1 MRQPKDALT
10 PAAFSVE
17 AAEKWALHRAV
28 ALAADPFRLLALW
41 SVSFLVQAHPS
52 ERKTR
57 YTMRIAQAE
66 GYGRSGGLGP
76 GLPDPDPDLVGLDT
90 RRILKDR
97 RWRDE
102 ADRAAIADLVI
113 GQVSRPADEQIVL
126 DDTLRGKYAARA
138 EIFADEATRVLQRR
152 GTEPRKVDQ
161 RRVLVVGAT
170 AGILDALLGRGLD
183 VCATDL
189 SPDVVGQTLGGVQVL
204 DGTAANAGLMK
215 DADLAIVTG
224 ISLTN
229 GTMSELMSLAKTHNT
244 STIVWAITGKNF
256 AAARPGDDSHL
267 AAAGLTRDLLC
278 RSRGRS
284 GGDNRVSAAGRAR
297 AGSEVDHRDV

>member
-1 MRQPKDALT
+1 LRQPKDALT
-10 PAAFSVE
+10 PVAFSVE
-17 AAEKWALHRAV
+17 AAEKWALQHAA

-41 SVSFLVQAHPS
+41 SVSFLVQADPS

-76 GLPDPDPDLVGLDT
+76 GLPDPDPDLVGQDT

-97 RWRDE
+97 RWKDE

-126 DDTLRGKYAARA
+126 DDTLRGKYTARA
-138 EIFADEATRVLQRR
+138 EIFADEVTRVLQGRSM
-152 GTEPRKVDQ
+152 EPRNGNR

-170 AGILDALLGRGLD
+170 AGILHALLGRGFD

-189 SPDVVGQTLGGVQVL
+189 SSDVVGRTLGGVHVL
-204 DGTAANAGLMK
+204 DGTVANARLMK

-224 ISLTN
+224 LSLTN
-229 GTMSELMSLAKTHNT
+229 GTMPELMRLAKTHNT
-244 STIVWAITGKNF
+244 PTIIWAITGKNF
-256 AAARPGDDSHL
+256 GHYYTDHGVDSVISDPSPFLLLPGPATIAIWRRL
-267 AAAGLTRDLLC
+267 A
-278 RSRGRS
+278 
-284 GGDNRVSAAGRAR
+284 
-297 AGSEVDHRDV
+297 

>member
-1 MRQPKDALT
+1 LRQPKDALT

-17 AAEKWALHRAV
+17 AAEKWALHRAA

-66 GYGRSGGLGP
+66 GYGRSGGLGL

-97 RWRDE
+97 RWQDQ

-138 EIFADEATRVLQRR
+138 EIFADEATRILRRR
-152 GTEPRKVDQ
+152 GAESSRDERDSGRK
-161 RRVLVVGAT
+161 
-170 AGILDALLGRGLD
+170 
-183 VCATDL
+183 
-189 SPDVVGQTLGGVQVL
+189 GQC
-204 DGTAANAGLMK
+204 
-215 DADLAIVTG
+215 
-224 ISLTN
+224 
-229 GTMSELMSLAKTHNT
+229 TMS
-244 STIVWAITGKNF
+244 
-256 AAARPGDDSHL
+256 PGW
-267 AAAGLTRDLLC
+267 
-278 RSRGRS
+278 
-284 GGDNRVSAAGRAR
+284 V
-297 AGSEVDHRDV
+297 

>member
-17 AAEKWALHRAV
+17 AAEKWALDRA
-28 ALAADPFRLLALW
+28 ATLPDDPFRLLALW
-41 SVSFLVQAHPS
+41 SVSFLVQADPS

-57 YTMRIAQAE
+57 YTMRIAQAD

-76 GLPDPDPDLVGLDT
+76 GLPDPDPDLVGQDT

-97 RWRDE
+97 RWRDD
-102 ADRAAIADLVI
+102 ADHAAIADLVI

-126 DDTLRGKYAARA
+126 DDTLRGKYVARA
-138 EIFADEATRVLQRR
+138 KIFADEAGRVLQRR
-152 GTEPRKVDQ
+152 GAEHRKVN
-161 RRVLVVGAT
+161 RPRVLVVGAT
-170 AGILDALLGRGLD
+170 AGILDALLRRGLD

-204 DGTAANAGLMK
+204 DGKTANARLMK

-229 GTMSELMSLAKTHNT
+229 GTMPDLMSLAKTHNT
-244 STIVWAITGKNF
+244 STMIWAITGKNF
-256 AAARPGDDSHL
+256 GHYYTDHGVDSVISDPSPFLLLPGP
-267 AAAGLTRDLLC
+267 ATIAIWR
-278 RSRGRS
+278 RQ
-284 GGDNRVSAAGRAR
+284 V
-297 AGSEVDHRDV
+297 